1 MRLVVALGGN
11 ALLCRAQPL
20 TAENQLANI
29 RRAAAQLARV
39 AQQHDLVLTHGN
51 GPQVGLL
58 ALQAAAYKPV
68 DAYPLDVLGA
78 QTDGMIGYLLEQELA
93 NLLPASRVVATLI
106 TRVEV
111 DAHDPAFEHATKP
124 IGPVYGPAEAEQV
137 AAAKG
142 WRLVADGAG
151 WRRVVASPQPQRVLG
166 LQAIRWLL
174 ERGALVIAAGG
185 GGIPVARTP
194 STPGTQGAKAAQGPD
209 TLQGVAAVIDKDLCS
224 GLLARELQADV
235 LVIATD
241 VAAVFVDW
249 GLPTQRA
256 LGHVT
261 PAQLA
266 GMAFAAGSMGP
277 KVEAARAFVQ
287 ATGRRAV
294 IGSLDQIEQLLAGQ
308 AGTQISQQTT

>member
-1 MRLVVALGGN
+1 
-11 ALLCRAQPL
+11 
-20 TAENQLANI
+20 
-29 RRAAAQLARV
+29 
-39 AQQHDLVLTHGN
+39 
-51 GPQVGLL
+51 VGLL

-111 DAHDPAFEHATKP
+111 DAHDPAFEHPTKP

-194 STPGTQGAKAAQGPD
+194 SAQGPD

-241 VAAVFVDW
+241 VAGVFVDW

-261 PAQLA
+261 PAQLE
-266 GMAFAAGSMGP
+266 GIAFAAGSMGP

-308 AGTQISQQTT
+308 AGTQIGPQAA